1 MTDRRLLR
9 LDVENFRSLQR
20 ISLPLGGLTVLVG
33 PNGVG
38 KSNVLQVFR
47 FLADIINTD
56 LDPALSSRGGF
67 DELAFWGGDRPPT
80 MMRIRLQA
88 RWTSHAS
95 AAAPD
100 EYQLTINRRGNKR
113 AIEGYSISRSESFT
127 FKRNKGRGRRIT
139 VSGEEAVVTDTIGH
153 TASDDIEDSGERSL
167 GIRKLSSGLSTL
179 PRLAPTEGGQ
189 EVATIA
195 EVLSSFRVFDVNVA
209 AARTP
214 QRVPA
219 GPSLTRPVRRGTST
233 ARQMLIT
240 GVPHSR
246 PVQLGHNAA
255 NLALFL
261 TNLAAH
267 DETAWN
273 RLVEDARVAL
283 PNLEDINF
291 ATIGGAGEYVEVQLS
306 EQGLRRPT
314 SLADASFGTVRLLSL
329 LAMLYDPAPP
339 ALTCVEELDHGLHP
353 QALEL
358 LVERLREASERSQ
371 FIVTTHSPALV
382 DRLEPEE
389 FVVCER
395 DHYGASRIPSLSA
408 DEVREIRTA
417 SEGLPLGELW
427 FSGALGGGL

>member
-9 LDVENFRSLQR
+9 LDVENFRSLR
-20 ISLPLGGLTVLVG
+20 KISLPLGALTVLVG

-47 FLADIINTD
+47 FLSDIINRD
-56 LDPALSSRGGF
+56 LDPALESRGGF
-67 DELAFWGGDRPPT
+67 DEIAFWGGNRTPT
-80 MMRIRLQA
+80 AMKIGLQA
-88 RWTSHAS
+88 RWTSHSS

-100 EYQLTINRRGNKR
+100 EYELTLNRRADKR
-113 AIEGYSISRSESFT
+113 VPDGFTLSRSESFT
-127 FKRNKGRGRRIT
+127 FKRTKGRGRRIT
-139 VSGEEAVVTDTIGH
+139 VSGEEALVTDTP
-153 TASDDIEDSGERSL
+153 ASPSPADLDDSGERSL

-179 PRLAPTEGGQ
+179 PRLAPSEGGE
-189 EVATIA
+189 EVATLA
-195 EVLSSFRVFDVNVA
+195 ERLSSFRVFDVSVVA
-209 AARTP
+209 AREPARVLP
-214 QRVPA
+214 LLQ
-219 GPSLTRPVRRGTST
+219 RRGRSS
-233 ARQMLIT
+233 ARVSRQLPIH
-240 GVPHSR
+240 GVLYGPR
-246 PVQLGHNAA
+246 ARLADDAG

-261 TNLAAH
+261 SELAQ
-267 DETAWN
+267 DEDTWS
-273 RLVEDARVAL
+273 RLLEDARTVL
-283 PNLEDINF
+283 PNLEEIDF
-291 ATIGGAGEYVEVQLS
+291 AAIGGASELIEVQLI
-306 EQGLRRPT
+306 ERGLRRPT
-314 SLADASFGTVRLLSL
+314 PLADASFGTVRILSL

-339 ALTCVEELDHGLHP
+339 ALTCIEELDHGLHP

-395 DHYGASRIPSLSA
+395 SESGASLIPSLTV
-408 DEVREIRTA
+408 EQVREIRAA

>member
-20 ISLPLGGLTVLVG
+20 ISLPLGDLTVLVG

-47 FLADIINTD
+47 FLADIINSD
-56 LDPALSSRGGF
+56 LDPALAARGGF

-80 MMRIRLQA
+80 TMRIGLQA

-95 AAAPD
+95 VAAPD
-100 EYQLTINRRGNKR
+100 EYELTIRRRSDKR
-113 AIEGYSISRSESFT
+113 AVEGFTISRSESFR
-127 FKRNKGRGRRIT
+127 FKRTKGRGRRIT
-139 VSGEEAVVTDTIGH
+139 VSGEEALVTDTPAG
-153 TASDDIEDSGERSL
+153 ARAGDPDDSAERSL
-167 GIRKLSSGLSTL
+167 GISKLSSGLSTL
-179 PRLAPTEGGQ
+179 PRLAPAEGGE
-189 EVATIA
+189 EVSTMARG
-195 EVLSSFRVFDVNVA
+195 LSSFRVFDVDVA
-209 AARTP
+209 AARRPSRFARPEADLELHRWVRPRST
-214 QRVPA
+214 RHTRRSRLVELADDA
-219 GPSLTRPVRRGTST
+219 G
-233 ARQMLIT
+233 
-240 GVPHSR
+240 
-246 PVQLGHNAA
+246 

-261 TNLAAH
+261 AQLST
-267 DETAWN
+267 DEALWA
-273 RLVEDARVAL
+273 RLIEDARTVLPSVEDIIFVTFGGAAEHVSVAL
-283 PNLEDINF
+283 
-291 ATIGGAGEYVEVQLS
+291 VER
-306 EQGLRRPT
+306 GLRRPT
-314 SLADASFGTVRLLSL
+314 LLADSSFGTVRLLSL
-329 LAMLYDPAPP
+329 LAMLYDPTPP

-395 DHYGASRIPSLSA
+395 DRYGASLIPSLSA
-408 DEVREIRTA
+408 EEVREIRAA